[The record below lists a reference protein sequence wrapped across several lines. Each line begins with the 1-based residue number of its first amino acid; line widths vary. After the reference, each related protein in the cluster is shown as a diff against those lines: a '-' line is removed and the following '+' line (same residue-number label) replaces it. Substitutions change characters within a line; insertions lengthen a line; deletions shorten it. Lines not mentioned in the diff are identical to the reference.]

1 MGELD
6 RHAGVPIVVRQLTQV
21 AFLVRLVALV
31 LAMVANLGR
40 SMAPD
45 DLLGYLVIGATS
57 FVGLMNT
64 RWLETVRRHPMIA
77 LVDALLV
84 ASAVAFDG
92 VDSPLL
98 LAALT
103 TALLIGLWVDPR
115 AGVIVVLPLVLL
127 YLLGA
132 SQHPIEVSQ
141 IFILVVVLPFVF
153 VTLWLLG
160 ATVSRAV
167 HREARAQLVVRDA
180 VATAA
185 ASEERSRVARELHDS
200 LAKTLQGITLS
211 AVALPHLLE
220 RDGQGAAQV
229 AEQLRD
235 MGSTAVAQV
244 RGLMNDLRT
253 PATTASLHES
263 LEQLAA
269 SWTASTGRVV
279 DLDLAPVGTRNEAVK
294 YELLTV
300 AGECLDN
307 IARHAGPCR
316 TTMSLS
322 AEGEELVLEVCDDG
336 KGADPDRVSAAARAG
351 HHGLAGLH
359 ERMAR
364 IGGRA
369 TWHSAPGAGTR
380 VAFRVHREGLVE
392 R

>member
-185 ASEERSRVARELHDS
+185 ASEERSRVARELHD
-200 LAKTLQGITLS
+200 
-211 AVALPHLLE
+211 
-220 RDGQGAAQV
+220 
-229 AEQLRD
+229 
-235 MGSTAVAQV
+235 
-244 RGLMNDLRT
+244 
-253 PATTASLHES
+253 
-263 LEQLAA
+263 
-269 SWTASTGRVV
+269 
-279 DLDLAPVGTRNEAVK
+279 
-294 YELLTV
+294 
-300 AGECLDN
+300 
-307 IARHAGPCR
+307 
-316 TTMSLS
+316 
-322 AEGEELVLEVCDDG
+322 
-336 KGADPDRVSAAARAG
+336 
-351 HHGLAGLH
+351 
-359 ERMAR
+359 
-364 IGGRA
+364 
-369 TWHSAPGAGTR
+369 
-380 VAFRVHREGLVE
+380 
-392 R
+392 